1 MIGSIPQMVECCS
14 QYFGQV
20 EHAEVQQKIM
30 QNGTLDSHLRTQ
42 CIETEYGREQR
53 ARDMNYSQRVPRI
66 QFLKSELIQL
76 SLLGNNKRC
85 RQIAVL
91 NKPRFRS

>member
-1 MIGSIPQMVECCS
+1 MVECCS

-42 CIETEYGREQR
+42 CIETEYGREAQR
-53 ARDMNYSQRVPRI
+53 A
-66 QFLKSELIQL
+66 KSERYE
-76 SLLGNNKRC
+76 LLTARSKNTILKIRIDPIISIRKQQTMPSDC
-85 RQIAVL
+85 RPQ
-91 NKPRFRS
+91 